1 MGWTPKDF
9 IKSVAGVFSLFDF
22 LQDDAA
28 GMFKWKL
35 KIFQEC
41 LWLICQM
48 NFYCIAPRGGGRK
61 MNQAFKTSQA
71 THQARRWLNLPQKS
85 QQLIDGSPLI
95 YQMYISRS
103 SSGGY
108 ENEKC
113 AMLSAQLVD
122 LKVEPVWVTSIDLPM
137 QILFSSGGFRSS
149 WQKQDNLIFHSAAFS
164 KSRTLKWQTWSS
176 HNFPETRTFLT
187 DSRWRQMLNRQIKF
201 RHSW

>member
-9 IKSVAGVFSLFDF
+9 LTSIAGVFSLFDF
-22 LQDDAA
+22 LQDDTA

-35 KIFQEC
+35 KIFQEW
-41 LWLICQM
+41 LWLICQV
-48 NFYCIAPRGGGRK
+48 NFHCIAPVEGE

-71 THQARRWLNLPQKS
+71 THQNRRWLNLPQKS
-85 QQLIDGSPLI
+85 QQLIDGAPLI

-122 LKVEPVWVTSIDLPM
+122 LKVEPAWVTSIDLPM
-137 QILFSSGGFRSS
+137 QICFPLGAPEAADKSRISYLPFCCIF
-149 WQKQDNLIFHSAAFS
+149 QVKNTETTNLI
-164 KSRTLKWQTWSS
+164 KS
-176 HNFPETRTFLT
+176 
-187 DSRWRQMLNRQIKF
+187 
-201 RHSW
+201 